1 MFKLNTRRLFLR
13 QFEMADLES
22 IYQQVFSDAEVMRFG
37 NGPQTREWTQGW
49 IETSLENYKV
59 RGFGPYAVM
68 EKDSSKLIGY
78 CGLFFFPDINGQS
91 EIEIGYRLGRST
103 WGHGYATEAAIAV
116 RDHALQ
122 TLHRKRLVALI
133 DPHNTASIRVA
144 QKLGM
149 HYEKD
154 VMLEGYTHPDH
165 LYVLNAQT
173 VPIGGVSYLI
183 HPASYA
189 IILPADDQQGDTHE

>member
-22 IYQQVFSDAEVMRFG
+22 IYQQVFSDAEVMHFG
-37 NGPQTREWTQGW
+37 DGPQTREWTQGW

-59 RGFGPYAVM
+59 RGFGPYAVI
-68 EKDSSKLIGY
+68 EKDSSELIGY
-78 CGLFFFPDINGQS
+78 CGLFLFPELDGHS
-91 EIEIGYRLGRST
+91 EVEIGYRLGRST
-103 WGHGYATEAAIAV
+103 WGHGYATEATIAV
-116 RDHALQ
+116 RNHALQ
-122 TLHRKRLVALI
+122 NLHRKRLVALI

-165 LYVLNAQT
+165 LYVLN
-173 VPIGGVSYLI
+173 S
-183 HPASYA
+183 
-189 IILPADDQQGDTHE
+189 